1 MQYNTAGP
9 HPYGKENTGEIIV
22 IRFLDETNLGCIVIS
37 KSFVLAELM
46 LAGFP
51 IPGTMKIYL

>member
-1 MQYNTAGP
+1 MQNSTARP

-22 IRFLDETNLGCIVIS
+22 MMFLDETNLGCTAMG

-46 LAGFP
+46 LTCFSD
-51 IPGTMKIYL
+51 PGTTKIHL